1 MELGFHLR
9 RQFGLIIITLY
20 CNILKA
26 IPHYSSWLGL
36 PIYMCVCV
44 LFGFRKMQGCLMA
57 KYIAFSGKVGLGCLY
72 MCVCVRAHTCACVC
86 VCVHV
91 CITIFGFRKMKG
103 CLVAK
108 YVNGGHVVF
117 AIVMCSVCHW
127 CKFWVDSCC
136 SHFNTIL
143 SKSCSFAKFLFSFY
157 IKVMF
162 FSS

>member
-72 MCVCVRAHTCACVC
+72 MCVCVCACARVHVCVC
-86 VCVHV
+86 VC
-91 CITIFGFRKMKG
+91 
-103 CLVAK
+103 
-108 YVNGGHVVF
+108 
-117 AIVMCSVCHW
+117 MCVLPYLDLE
-127 CKFWVDSCC
+127 K
-136 SHFNTIL
+136 
-143 SKSCSFAKFLFSFY
+143 
-157 IKVMF
+157 
-162 FSS
+162 